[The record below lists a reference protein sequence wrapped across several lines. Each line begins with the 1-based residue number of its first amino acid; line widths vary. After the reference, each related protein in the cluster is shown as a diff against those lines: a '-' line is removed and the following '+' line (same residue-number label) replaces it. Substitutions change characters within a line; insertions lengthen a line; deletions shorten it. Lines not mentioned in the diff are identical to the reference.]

1 MVSFFFSNNTTPIL
15 PASQPHTKLNNKI
28 FFFFLFF
35 TEIQLVSN
43 PKAKQDCQ
51 MVHEN
56 NTERPVEYYLQCEKH
71 KKKNE
76 QTCFACIYDENEQ
89 MYVFQRPC
97 T

>member
-1 MVSFFFSNNTTPIL
+1 MVNFFSNKYNTNSS
-15 PASQPHTKLNNKI
+15 SQPATHKTKKQ
-28 FFFFLFF
+28 FFFVFLFF

-56 NTERPVEYYLQCEKH
+56 NTERPVEFYLQCEKH
-71 KKKNE
+71 KKKMNKHVLRV
-76 QTCFACIYDENEQ
+76 YDENEQ